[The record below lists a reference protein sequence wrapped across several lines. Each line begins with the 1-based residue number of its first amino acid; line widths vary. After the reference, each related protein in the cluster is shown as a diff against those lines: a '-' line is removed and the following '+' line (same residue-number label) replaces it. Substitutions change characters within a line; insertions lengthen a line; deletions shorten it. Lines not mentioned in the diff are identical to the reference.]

1 MIYFGKNGLLRY
13 VIRIVT
19 LLEEITSC
27 YGSPTHIAS
36 TQSIT
41 TGIQFLQGQLPVIPG
56 TTRNIKIDGQKFEN
70 LLVYSTGE
78 GVGGSLMNVL
88 NEYKSLQSNPTE
100 RVGLQNF
107 FVLGKTLCTKG
118 EMKTGLSSYFMN
130 IRGL

>member
-70 LLVYSTGE
+70 LLVYSTGD
-78 GVGGSLMNVL
+78 VL
-88 NEYKSLQSNPTE
+88 NEYKSLQSNPTD